1 MKKTFNERLLE
12 KCNKTNNRL
21 CIGLD
26 IDPDKL
32 PSNISDFKSVE
43 IFIKEI
49 IDSTIDFC
57 PVYKPNLAFYERFG
71 SKGFALLENIV
82 IHINERA
89 IIIADAKRGDIG
101 NTSKHYADSIFNQ
114 FGFDAITLSPYMGSD
129 SITPF
134 IEDPDKG
141 AFVLSLTSNNSASDF
156 QFIMDNNTP
165 LYQCVAD
172 KVKLLNNN
180 NNLGLV
186 VGATNKK
193 QMSSL
198 RKNSEGLPWLI
209 PGIGAQGGDLETSVK
224 VGNMKG
230 LGIINISRSII
241 YAGDGS
247 INDISE
253 AALNYSKKIRTFL

>member
-1 MKKTFNERLLE
+1 MEKSFNQQLLD
-12 KCNKTNNRL
+12 KCNETNNRL

-32 PSNISDFKSVE
+32 PNHISDFKSIE

-49 IDSTIDFC
+49 IDSTVDFC

-71 SKGFALLENIV
+71 SKGFALLENV
-82 IHINERA
+82 VSHIGDRA
-89 IIIADAKRGDIG
+89 ITIADGKRGDIG

-114 FGFDAITLSPYMGSD
+114 FGFDAITISPYMGAD

-134 IEDPDKG
+134 IQDKTKG
-141 AFVLSLTSNNSASDF
+141 AFVLCLTSNNSSKDF
-156 QFIMDNNTP
+156 QFMTENNLS
-165 LYQCVAD
+165 LYQLVAD
-172 KVKLLNNN
+172 KTKSLNNN
-180 NNLGLV
+180 DNLGIV
-186 VGATNKK
+186 VGATNET

-198 RKNSEGLPWLI
+198 RDNTASLSWLI

-224 VGNMKG
+224 VGNKN
-230 LGIINISRSII
+230 GIGIVNISRSII

-253 AALNYSKKIRTFL
+253 SALTYTKKN

>member
-1 MKKTFNERLLE
+1 MENSFNKRLFNR
-12 KCNKTNNRL
+12 CNATNNRL

-32 PSNISDFKSVE
+32 PPNISDFKSID

-71 SKGFALLENIV
+71 SKGFILLESIV
-82 IHINERA
+82 DYIGDRA
-89 IIIADAKRGDIG
+89 ITIADGKRGDIG
-101 NTSKHYADSIFNQ
+101 NTSKYYADAIFNE
-114 FGFDAITLSPYMGSD
+114 FGFDAITVSPYMGSD

-134 IEDPDKG
+134 IQDNTKG
-141 AFVLSLTSNNSASDF
+141 AFVLCLTSNNSSKDF
-156 QFIMDNNTP
+156 QFIKKKNTP
-165 LYQCVAD
+165 LYQIVAN
-172 KVKLLNNN
+172 KVKSLNNN

-186 VGATNKK
+186 VGATNED

-198 RKNSEGLPWLI
+198 RDNSETLSWLI
-209 PGIGAQGGDLETSVK
+209 PGIGTQGGDLEASVK
-224 VGNMKG
+224 IGNRNG

-247 INDISE
+247 INDIAES
-253 AALNYSKKIRTFL
+253 ALNYTKKIRSFL